1 MSTNRTSNASTTPA
15 VRPQHRN
22 RTPMSTLT
30 RLFAHFARAH

>member
-1 MSTNRTSNASTTPA
+1 MTTNRTPAPA
-15 VRPQHRN
+15 VGNARQRRVQ